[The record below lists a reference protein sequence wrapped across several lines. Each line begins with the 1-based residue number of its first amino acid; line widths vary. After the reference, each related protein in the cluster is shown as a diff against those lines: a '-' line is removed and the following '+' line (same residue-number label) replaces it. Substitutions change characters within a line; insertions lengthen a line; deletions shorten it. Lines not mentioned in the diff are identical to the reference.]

1 MNRADAGWQAHT
13 PVLVGFGTSSR
24 REQAFQDALEPM
36 DLMQEAV
43 AAAGADSQA
52 PHMLEEIEHIAV
64 PRGRWSYANPAGEIA
79 RKTGAR
85 DATTVLATVG
95 VLQQTLV
102 GDACARIAR
111 GEIASA
117 LVAGADAGHR
127 LLRAQL
133 EQQAVVN
140 REQHDRP
147 DIFMEP
153 AEDLRHPVERRAG
166 MQMPVGLYAIL
177 ESAYR
182 AKQGLGVAQHRDRIA
197 ALWSRFSH
205 IAAKNPHAWNAHP
218 FSPSDIREV
227 SAHNPMQAFPYT
239 RRHCS
244 NWNVDQGAALLLCSA
259 SRAQALGIP
268 RSRWIYA
275 RASAESNHMVPVS
288 ARANLADCVGAG
300 IAGRAVLDAGGI
312 DAGQLDLIDFYS
324 CFPIAV
330 QAYAEALGLPLE
342 RDLSLTGGMAFAGG
356 PYNNYFLQATCR
368 AAELMRAGKGRN
380 ALLSCVSGVL
390 TKQGFG
396 LWSVDAPTAPFVHA
410 DLTDTVAARTP
421 IHQVLDDFSGDAT
434 VVGVTV
440 LYGRDHPPR
449 GIALLDTP
457 SAERALATTEDAA
470 LISIVQERELVGERV
485 RVRANQIAQVL

>member
-1 MNRADAGWQAHT
+1 MTRGRADWAADT
-13 PVLVGFGTSSR
+13 PVLVGFGTVSR
-24 REQAFQDALEPM
+24 RAQDAHGALEPM
-36 DLMQEAV
+36 DLMLAAV
-43 AAAGADSQA
+43 AAAGTDTGS
-52 PHMLEEIEHIAV
+52 PEILEGLEHIAV

-79 RKTGAR
+79 RKTRAMG
-85 DATTVLATVG
+85 ATTVLATVG

-102 GDACARIAR
+102 GEACARIAR
-111 GEIASA
+111 GEIGSA
-117 LVAGADAGHR
+117 LVVGADAGHR
-127 LLRAQL
+127 LLRAQI
-133 EQQAVVN
+133 EQTTVTD
-140 REQHDRP
+140 REHHDRP

-182 AKQGLGVAQHRDRIA
+182 ARHGLTVGEHRDRIA

-205 IAAKNPHAWNAHP
+205 TAAQNAHAWSTTAYAP
-218 FSPSDIREV
+218 DDIRDA

-244 NWNVDQGAALLLCSA
+244 NWNVDQGAALLFCSA

-268 RSRWIYA
+268 RSKWMYA
-275 RASAESNHMVPVS
+275 RASAQSNHMVPVS
-288 ARANLADCVGAG
+288 ARADLAGCPGAG
-300 IAGRAVLDAGGI
+300 IVGRAVLDTGGI
-312 DAGQLDLIDFYS
+312 GLDQLDLIDFYS

-342 RDLSLTGGMAFAGG
+342 RDLSVTGGMAFAGG
-356 PYNNYFLQATCR
+356 PYNNYFLQAMCR

-396 LWSVDAPTAPFVHA
+396 LWSVDPPTTPFVHA
-410 DLTDTVAARTP
+410 DLTDTVAASVQTR
-421 IHQVLDDFSGDAT
+421 HVLNDFSGDAQ
-434 VVGVTV
+434 VAGVTV
-440 LYGRDHPPR
+440 LYGRGQKPK
-449 GIALLDTP
+449 GVALLDTP
-457 SAERALATTEDAA
+457 GAQRAMATTED
-470 LISIVQERELVGERV
+470 LLLMSTMQERELVGQRV
-485 RVRANQIAQVL
+485 RVAANQLVELL